1 MDLIDFVLLV
11 LSCAG
16 VTWTFVQSTIMDK
29 IGLRPLWEKSS
40 FLKSL
45 FDCSF
50 CTGFHIG
57 IYWGVFCFCLNQIS
71 SPMFYVMTIPFAA
84 ACASFIFERFMV
96 FMIEVIEWIEK
107 KNKE

>member
-1 MDLIDFVLLV
+1 MDLISFILLV

-29 IGLRPLWEKSS
+29 IGLRPLWETIP

-57 IYWGVFCFCLNQIS
+57 IYWGLFCFWLNQIG
-71 SPMFYVMTIPFAA
+71 SPWFYILTIPFAS
-84 ACASFIFERFMV
+84 ACASFLFERFMV
-96 FMIEVIEWIEK
+96 SILELIEWVEK